1 MGPPPSPGERERG
14 GRDPMQY
21 KVRLTHVASINPEYD
36 TIIFPGST
44 YSERIY
50 RVLQEFL
57 QGRQSS
63 NDNTVLT
70 AITVC
75 TVYRC
80 CVVFSFTPPD
90 RHSM

>member
-14 GRDPMQY
+14 GRGPMEY
-21 KVRLTHVASINPEYD
+21 KVRLTHVASINPEYE
-36 TIIFPGST
+36 TFIFPEST

-63 NDNTVLT
+63 NDNIVLT

-75 TVYRC
+75 TVYYHC
-80 CVVFSFTPPD
+80 CVTFSFTHTPPG
-90 RHSM
+90 